1 MAAPRKPSKKPAA
14 SAKSLPRLSLRAL
27 NRATLARQM
36 LLDREKVSVTAA
48 VERLVGMQAQLPGP
62 PYVGL
67 WARLAKFERADLAH
81 LIESR
86 KLVRATLMRATLHLL
101 TAEDFVWLRPILE
114 PVLTRALQSRP
125 KERTHGFD
133 LDAIAALGRQFLQDG
148 PHTFNEIR
156 DALAQKFPKLDVR
169 AMGYAVRTHV
179 PLVQVPEPEE
189 RWGFPREP
197 KFALAETWLGRS
209 LAKDADPGPLI
220 LRYLAAFGP
229 AKAADVQTWSGLQ
242 GLRDSMEALRPQLNV
257 LADEKGRELFDLPGA
272 PLSSE
277 DEPAPPRFLPEFD
290 NLLLAHSD
298 RSRVVPDAHRKKVF
312 LPGLRV
318 AATFLLDGFVSGV
331 WKVERTKKSATLVI
345 EPFAAVAKKERDA
358 LAEEGGRLVR
368 FVEDRAESWD
378 VRFSGG

>member
-1 MAAPRKPSKKPAA
+1 MAAPRKA
-14 SAKSLPRLSLRAL
+14 LRRLSLRAL

-48 VERLVGMQAQLPGP
+48 VERLVGMQAQLPAP
-62 PYVGL
+62 PYIGL
-67 WARLAKFERADLAH
+67 WTRLAKFERAQLLH

-86 KLVRATLMRATLHLL
+86 KLVRATLMRATLHLA
-101 TAEDFVWLRPILE
+101 TAEDFVQLRPVLE

-125 KERTHGFD
+125 KERTQGFD
-133 LDAIAALGRQFLQDG
+133 LDAIAALGRQVLRDG
-148 PHTFNEIR
+148 PRTFNEIR
-156 DALAQKFPKLDVR
+156 DALAEQFPKLDVR

-179 PLVQVPEPEE
+179 PLVQVPEPEA

-209 LAKDADPGPLI
+209 LGKEAEPGPLI

-242 GLRDSMEALRPQLNV
+242 GLRDSIENLRPQLNV
-257 LADEKGRELFDLPGA
+257 LADEKDRELFDLPGA
-272 PLSSE
+272 PLPSE

-298 RSRVVPDAHRKKVF
+298 RSRIVPDAYRKKVF

-318 AATFLLDGFVSGV
+318 AATFLLDGFVSGS

-358 LAEEGGRLVR
+358 LAEEGDRLVR
-368 FVEDRAESWD
+368 FVEDGAGAWD
-378 VRFSGG
+378 VRFSGQ